1 MRIDLHDNADEPEQ
15 LSATARILDHLALHG
30 GRIPGDPDPREL
42 PDDDTA
48 QAALGTMFNALVSIV
63 AGSRLEDDAES
74 LLWPAVN
81 IFHAA
86 AMRLQ
91 RRLDDN
97 ERAQRLSQMEQDGSE
112 IRSVDLERLIA
123 AGEDLSARH
132 EAYLALCEY
141 AARLFAS
148 HTGSGWRPRTGSMTA
163 RKTLTAAMIDSR
175 DYLAAKRRKEI
186 EPLLPTGTMIAVA
199 GGVDFN
205 EHRLIWE
212 ALDKVR
218 AKHASMVLLHGGAS
232 KGAEYIASRWADNRQ
247 IPQIV
252 FKPDWTRFGKAA
264 PFKRN
269 DQLIDAMPAGLIV
282 FPGGGVVQ
290 NLADKARMRGIRVWL
305 VDDGGA

>member
-1 MRIDLHDNADEPEQ
+1 MRIDLHDNTDEPEQ

-30 GRIPGDPDPREL
+30 GHLPGDPDPRAL
-42 PDDDTA
+42 PDDDKA
-48 QAALGTMFNALVSIV
+48 HAGLRAMLNALASII
-63 AGSRLEDDAES
+63 AGSRLEDDTES
-74 LLWPAVN
+74 LLWTAVN

-86 AMRLQ
+86 SLRLQ

-97 ERAQRLSQMEQDGSE
+97 ERAQRQSQIEQDGSE

-123 AGEDLSARH
+123 AGEDLTARH
-132 EAYLALCEY
+132 ETYLALRDY
-141 AARLFAS
+141 AATLFAS
-148 HTGSGWRPRTGSMTA
+148 HTGSSWRPRTGSMTPH
-163 RKTLTAAMIDSR
+163 KTLTAAMIDSR

-212 ALDKVR
+212 TLDKVR
-218 AKHASMVLLHGGAS
+218 AKHTGMVLLHGGAS
-232 KGAEYIASRWADNRQ
+232 KGAEYIASRWADNRE

-269 DQLIDAMPAGLIV
+269 DQLVDAMPAGLIV

-290 NLADKARMRGIRVWL
+290 NLADKARAHGICVWL
-305 VDDGGA
+305 IDGGGA

>member
-1 MRIDLHDNADEPEQ
+1 MSIDLHDNTDEPEQ

-30 GRIPGDPDPREL
+30 GRLPGDPDPRAL

-48 QAALGTMFNALVSIV
+48 QAALGAMFDALVSMI

-86 AMRLQ
+86 SMRLQ
-91 RRLDDN
+91 RHLDDN
-97 ERAQRLSQMEQDGSE
+97 ERAQRQSQIEQDGSE
-112 IRSVDLERLIA
+112 IRSVDLERLITT
-123 AGEDLSARH
+123 GEDLSERH
-132 EAYLALCEY
+132 EAYLGLRDY
-141 AARLFAS
+141 AATLFAS
-148 HTGSGWRPRTGSMTA
+148 HTGSSWRPRTGSMTA
-163 RKTLTAAMIDSR
+163 HKTLTAAMIDSR

-186 EPLLPTGTMIAVA
+186 EPLLPKGAMIAVA

-205 EHRLIWE
+205 DHRLIWDR
-212 ALDKVR
+212 LDKVR
-218 AKHASMVLLHGGAS
+218 AKHAGMVLLHGGAS
-232 KGAEYIASRWADNRQ
+232 KGAEYIAARWADNRR

-290 NLADKARMRGIRVWL
+290 NLADKARARGIRVWL
-305 VDDGGA
+305 IDGGGA